1 MVQNISQSNVRNCTI
16 HKNWLQRVPYT
27 HFQNSVTQKYSRT
40 INDIQNSFTFTRN
53 SRRLR
58 LIRKWKEKKKF
69 TNQYFIFL
77 DQSNATK
84 EDVMSCLICSRIIAL
99 RVITFI
105 EPYEDYV
112 QSKLTSKPH
121 QSRSRTIRAFWKQ
134 WNISGN
140 SSHKTKWFTNH
151 VWISSSFMGH
161 V

>member
-1 MVQNISQSNVRNCTI
+1 MIFKI
-16 HKNWLQRVPYT
+16 L
-27 HFQNSVTQKYSRT
+27 SRSHE
-40 INDIQNSFTFTRN
+40 IRDDYVSFEN
-53 SRRLR
+53 N
-58 LIRKWKEKKKF
+58 KKKKKKF

-121 QSRSRTIRAFWKQ
+121 QSRSRTIRAF
-134 WNISGN
+134 
-140 SSHKTKWFTNH
+140 
-151 VWISSSFMGH
+151 
-161 V
+161 